1 MLRLHFRAFEGRPLN
16 NIDVT
21 DRITGRAVGLIRSN
35 LATSPTGMDVS
46 LFDSK
51 YRASVESYQ
60 EALGFVRGVETV
72 LNHMTDVAFAVP
84 MERPS
89 EPVKRRAH

>member
-1 MLRLHFRAFEGRPLN
+1 MLRLHFRTFEGRPLN

-21 DRITGRAVGLIRSN
+21 DRITGRAVGFIRSK
-35 LATSPTGMDVS
+35 LETSSTGMDVC

-72 LNHMTDVAFAVP
+72 LNHMTDVSFAVP